1 MRVADRFMMLEK
13 LVKLRNFRTEPCD
26 LTKNKFCLIFFFFKF
41 FCQKNKCFTSSI
53 LYGTRVC
60 GNVFKIDFRFL
71 VREFEY
77 VETFSGFALFLRE
90 NWV

>member
-1 MRVADRFMMLEK
+1 M
-13 LVKLRNFRTEPCD
+13 
-26 LTKNKFCLIFFFFKF
+26 IF
-41 FCQKNKCFTSSI
+41 FCQKKKCFTSLT
-53 LYGTRVC
+53 LYGAIVR

>member
-1 MRVADRFMMLEK
+1 MISRKKKIFRRIFM
-13 LVKLRNFRTEPCD
+13 
-26 LTKNKFCLIFFFFKF
+26 IF
-41 FCQKNKCFTSSI
+41 FCQKKKCFTSLT
-53 LYGTRVC
+53 LYGAIVR

-77 VETFSGFALFLRE
+77 VETFSGFARFLRE